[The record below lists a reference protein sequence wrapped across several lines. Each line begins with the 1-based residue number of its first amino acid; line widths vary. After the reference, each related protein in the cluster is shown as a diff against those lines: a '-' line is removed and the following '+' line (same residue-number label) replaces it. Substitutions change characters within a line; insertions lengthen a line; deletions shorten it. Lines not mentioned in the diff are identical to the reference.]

1 MQVNQALRSLLDLLL
16 EEFWDSSGALEALV
30 CHLPDCDLNVLLKE
44 TKETQYVNPHT
55 EIIII

>member
-16 EEFWDSSGALEALV
+16 EEFWDASGALEALV

-44 TKETQYVNPHT
+44 AKETQYVSPHT
-55 EIIII
+55 EMNII